1 MLTQTITLDVLN
13 KIPTETILCRYG
25 ETGRK
30 IRFLLTNSETETT
43 ISPSAFSVKFQLYKP
58 DGNFIIKD
66 ADTVT
71 SEYVEV
77 ELDEQTTASAGV
89 GYADLKLTSNG
100 IVIYTCHVSITIDTP
115 VATDETIVSLS
126 MIDGYI
132 FPDDFQLKLTAGRN
146 IYFTDENTINARA
159 SSMIAGEGL
168 TIDGDTVSIDSE
180 TLSKIEEVD
189 DKQNILTA
197 GAGIS
202 IENDVISSTSQ
213 GMEMETIVEWSGTYT
228 ATQTI
233 PLSKQ
238 LSGYKLVVIELVN
251 PAGTVGNTLTC
262 KPSNLPINVQ
272 TVILWYAQNS
282 FRNFYFT
289 LTDSMTLRVD
299 NAGIGGGATYG
310 INIYGLK

>member
-1 MLTQTITLDVLN
+1 M
-13 KIPTETILCRYG
+13 
-25 ETGRK
+25 
-30 IRFLLTNSETETT
+30 
-43 ISPSAFSVKFQLYKP
+43 KFQLYKP

-71 SEYVEV
+71 SEYVEI

-100 IVIYTCHVSITIDTP
+100 VVIYTCHVSITIDTP

-189 DKQNILTA
+189 NKQDILTA
-197 GAGIS
+197 GTGIS

-213 GMEMETIVEWSGTYT
+213 GMEFETIMNWQVSYQAG
-228 ATQTI
+228 ATHTI
-233 PLSKQ
+233 ENPIT
-238 LSGYKLVVIELVN
+238 GYKLVVLELIN
-251 PAGTVGNTLTC
+251 PAGQIAGSITFN
-262 KPSNLPINVQ
+262 PSSVTYATQI
-272 TVILWYAQNS
+272 TIMWYALNS
-282 FRNFYFT
+282 MRNITFSFSDAST
-289 LTDSMTLRVD
+289 FKLD
-299 NAGIGGGATYG
+299 NAGISGGSNFV
-310 INIYGLK
+310 INLYGLK

>member
-1 MLTQTITLDVLN
+1 M
-13 KIPTETILCRYG
+13 
-25 ETGRK
+25 
-30 IRFLLTNSETETT
+30 
-43 ISPSAFSVKFQLYKP
+43 KFQLYKP